1 MSPRYDT
8 MKNIEDWEEFF
19 ITRESYERVL
29 RSCVLKSSP
38 RIKWITGTA
47 TGISVSQD
55 DPSRVESVSIR
66 TRSGEEQTVPAA
78 LVIGSY
84 LILSSRMLK

>member
-8 MKNIEDWEEFF
+8 MKDVENWEEFF

-84 LILSSRMLK
+84 LILSPRILN

>member
-8 MKNIEDWEEFF
+8 MKDVENWEEFF

-29 RSCVLKSSP
+29 RNCVLKSSP

-84 LILSSRMLK
+84 LILSSRSLN

>member
-8 MKNIEDWEEFF
+8 MKNVEDWEEFF

-84 LILSSRMLK
+84 LILSSRILN

>member
-47 TGISVSQD
+47 RGISVPQD

-78 LVIGSY
+78 LVIGPY
-84 LILSSRMLK
+84 LILSSRILN